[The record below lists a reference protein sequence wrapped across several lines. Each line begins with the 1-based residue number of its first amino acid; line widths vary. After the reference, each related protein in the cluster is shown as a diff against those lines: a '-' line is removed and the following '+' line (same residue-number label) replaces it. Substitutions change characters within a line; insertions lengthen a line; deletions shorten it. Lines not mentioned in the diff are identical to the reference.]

1 MTEKRKQLI
10 ALILIIAV
18 IVLGSLGSYVV
29 MHYVNGQADPDQ
41 AEAVYQSTKSAHVV
55 EDADPY
61 LTQVD
66 FASLQKVNSDIY
78 AWIKVPGTDVD
89 YPVLQ
94 KYNRR

>member
-10 ALILIIAV
+10 ALILIAV

-41 AEAVYQSTKSAHVV
+41 VEAVYQSTKSAHVV

-66 FASLQKVNSDIY
+66 FASLQKVDYS
-78 AWIKVPGTDVD
+78 AQVD
-89 YPVLQ
+89 QSFRLC
-94 KYNRR
+94 